1 MHVNGFV
8 LKCLHRQAPE
18 KNDIEMD
25 DIAGSYAQAWFLHEL
40 MFARIVLIGIHL
52 ISDVI
57 HIGLRD
63 NVIVLDW
70 LYSEG
75 SFTQQTATFSMSYH
89 TLAQAMMER
98 AVLIPGTLDRLHN
111 IPAEWLS
118 ASTCTGCG
126 TFEIALR
133 SVANAVSEHRPV
145 HSDTITATC
154 HKMSFM
160 LMISIL
166 CLLWWF
172 VGLFNI

>member
-63 NVIVLDW
+63 NVIVLD
-70 LYSEG
+70 
-75 SFTQQTATFSMSYH
+75 
-89 TLAQAMMER
+89 
-98 AVLIPGTLDRLHN
+98 
-111 IPAEWLS
+111 
-118 ASTCTGCG
+118 
-126 TFEIALR
+126 
-133 SVANAVSEHRPV
+133 
-145 HSDTITATC
+145 
-154 HKMSFM
+154 
-160 LMISIL
+160 
-166 CLLWWF
+166 
-172 VGLFNI
+172 